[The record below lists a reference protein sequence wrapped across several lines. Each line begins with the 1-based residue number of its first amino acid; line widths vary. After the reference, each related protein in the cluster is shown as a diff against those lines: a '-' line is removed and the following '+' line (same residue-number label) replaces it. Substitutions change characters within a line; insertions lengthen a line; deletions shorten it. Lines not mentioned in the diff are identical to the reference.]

1 MNEIDFFQQ
10 VNENRLIDLLTEAEK
25 DKAYRLAEQI
35 NPKNHALLVSYGL
48 PAQSKLLAFSN
59 VMLEQVQRKDIGQVG
74 EILDEFMK
82 NLNEVNPEDLH
93 QEQTSF
99 LARLFGKRKK
109 SIQEVLSRFHK
120 TGAQIDRISVRL
132 ERSKNMLLSDIVMLD
147 RLYENNKE
155 YFQSLNVYIAA
166 GELKLEEL
174 HTKSI
179 PAQKKVI
186 EGTHDPMKQQE
197 MSDLLQFA
205 DQLEARIYDLK
216 MSREITIQSAP
227 QIRMIQT
234 TNHKLAEKIQS
245 SLVTAIPLWKNQVSI
260 ALTLIR
266 QSSAADAGRK
276 VSESAN
282 DLFQKQANLIG
293 GTQLGH
299 FDLDTLKEIQGN
311 LQASIQETMQI
322 YGEGKSKREEA
333 EAELIVKENKLKQ
346 KLRA

>member
-10 VNENRLIDLLTEAEK
+10 VNENRLIDLLSEEDKT
-25 DKAYRLAEQI
+25 KAYQLAEQI
-35 NPKNHALLVSYGL
+35 NPRNHALLVSYGL

-166 GELKLEEL
+166 GELKLHEL
-174 HTKSI
+174 HNKSI
-179 PAQKKVI
+179 PDLKKAN
-186 EGTHDPMKQQE
+186 ENSHDPMKQQE
-197 MSDLLQFA
+197 VTDLLQFT
-205 DQLEARIYDLK
+205 DQLAARIYDLK
-216 MSREITIQSAP
+216 LSREITIQSAP

-260 ALTLIR
+260 ALTLVR
-266 QSSAADAGRK
+266 QSSASDAGKK
-276 VSESAN
+276 VTESAN
-282 DLFQKQANLIG
+282 DLYQKQANLIG
-293 GTQLGH
+293 GTQRKH

-311 LQASIQETMQI
+311 LQASIQETLQI
-322 YGEGKSKREEA
+322 YGDGKSKREKA
-333 EAELIVKENKLKQ
+333 EAEMIVKENELKQ

>member
-1 MNEIDFFQQ
+1 MNEIDFFQH
-10 VNENRLIDLLTEAEK
+10 VNEKRLIDLLTEE
-25 DKAYRLAEQI
+25 DKANAHHLAGQI
-35 NPKNHALLVSYGL
+35 NPRNHALLVSYGF
-48 PAQSKLLAFSN
+48 PAQSKLLAFSQ

-82 NLNEVNPEDLH
+82 NLNEVNPEELH

-174 HTKSI
+174 HGKSI
-179 PAQKKVI
+179 PAQRKAM

-197 MSDLLQFA
+197 LNDLLQFA
-205 DQLEARIYDLK
+205 DQLDARIYDLK
-216 MSREITIQSAP
+216 LSREITIQSAP

-260 ALTLIR
+260 ALTLVR
-266 QSSAADAGRK
+266 QSSAADAGKK

-282 DLFQKQANLIG
+282 QLYVKQTDVITGLKSG
-293 GTQLGH
+293 R
-299 FDLDTLKEIQGN
+299 FELDTLQEIQRN
-311 LQASIQETMQI
+311 IQASIQETMDI
-322 YGEGKSKREEA
+322 HIEGERKREETG
-333 EAELIVKENKLKQ
+333 AELSAREVELKR
-346 KLRA
+346 KSEI